1 MTIRALALGL
11 ISSSILF
18 SCKKN
23 LNTTEVPLSTESL
36 LSADAAPTRRSCA
49 SYEVLQQQLQD
60 DPGYQKR
67 LDEIEAFTAN
77 YIRQQSK
84 LTGTNIMSGSTL
96 VVPVVVNVVYR
107 TSAENISRDQIVSQI
122 DVLNSDFAGTNKDY
136 NSSNVYNGVK
146 AGATQITFRLDTI
159 FRKSTNKLSWTT
171 NNAVKKGSQGGISP
185 TNPTRKLNIW
195 VCNLSNG
202 ILGYAQFPGG
212 DTTTDGVV
220 ILYKAFGTKGTLLTA
235 YNLGRTATH
244 EVGHWFNLR
253 HIWGDATCGSDGVD
267 DTPVHHKANY
277 GCPSAI
283 VDCSGSKAEMTWNY
297 MDYTDD
303 ACMYM
308 FTAGQS
314 SRMAAT
320 FASGGPRA
328 SLR

>member
-1 MTIRALALGL
+1 MNLRALALGML
-11 ISSSILF
+11 SSVILF
-18 SCKKN
+18 SCKKS
-23 LNTTEVPLSTESL
+23 LNSTDAPLSTDNL
-36 LSADAAPTRRSCA
+36 VSAEANPARRSCA

-60 DPGYQKR
+60 DPSYQKR

-84 LTGTNIMSGSTL
+84 LSGTNILSGSTL
-96 VVPVVVNVVYR
+96 IVPVVVNVVYR
-107 TSAENISRDQIVSQI
+107 SSSENISRDQIVSQI
-122 DVLNSDFAGTNKDY
+122 DVLNNDFAGTNKDY
-136 NSSNVYNGVK
+136 NASNVYNGIK
-146 AGATQITFRLDTI
+146 AGATQITFKLDTI
-159 FRKSTNKLSWTT
+159 FRKSSNKLSWST
-171 NNAVKKGSQGGISP
+171 NNAVKKTSQGGLNP

-220 ILYKAFGTKGTLLTA
+220 IHFKAFGTKGTLFTT

-253 HIWGDATCGSDGVD
+253 HIWGDATCGNDNVD
-267 DTPVHHKANY
+267 DTPVHNKANY
-277 GCPSAI
+277 GCPSTLAA
-283 VDCSGSKAEMTWNY
+283 CSGNQVQMTWNY

-314 SRMAAT
+314 SRMTAT
-320 FASGGPRA
+320 FASNGPRA